1 MKRKYHFTEEIDARI
16 RQVYQ
21 EEIGMRS
28 KLYTG
33 YLKELS
39 KELGMPN
46 WRISKRATELG
57 VLPTKKK
64 EPNWSERELKIL
76 QSSAHLSLGRIQKN
90 FKKYGFHRT
99 QQGIQQKRKHMRYL
113 QNLNGHKASAVAI
126 GFGVDHKAVIRWI
139 EKGWLKA
146 ARRETTRDEGKA
158 NMFYIKDKWLREFII
173 ESVAIIDFRKLD
185 KYWIVDLL
193 VN

>member
-1 MKRKYHFTEEIDARI
+1 MKKKYHFTEEIDARI
-16 RQVYQ
+16 RRVYQ
-21 EEIGMRS
+21 EEVGMRS
-28 KLYTG
+28 ILHTG

-57 VLPTKKK
+57 VLPTKRK

-90 FKKYGFHRT
+90 FKKCGFHRS

-113 QNLNGHKASAVAI
+113 QNLNGHSAASVAI
-126 GFGVDHKAVIRWI
+126 AFGIDKKGVVRWI

-146 ARRETTRDEGKA
+146 TRRETTRDEGNA
-158 NMFYIKDKWLREFII
+158 NMFFIKDKWIKAFII
-173 ESVAIIDFRKLD
+173 DSVAVIDFRKLD
-185 KYWIVDLL
+185 KYWLVDLL
-193 VN
+193 TN